1 MQLRDGVEGGVGLGA
16 DNGRV
21 GLIMVVKGGGGMQ
34 GGGGEGVV
42 WFVAFPYKYH
52 SFLDMIEPSVWDPIS

>member
-21 GLIMVVKGGGGMQ
+21 GLIMVVKGGGGCRRV
-34 GGGGEGVV
+34 GGKGLFGLL
-42 WFVAFPYKYH
+42 H
-52 SFLDMIEPSVWDPIS
+52 SPTHTTLSWI